1 MKKQKTLIVPKTSP
15 RNHLVTA
22 VKLRGGSGSH
32 RISKK
37 TERQH
42 SARQLQRILKIP
54 ADSGDFLMGF
64 IAQYYIQSSP
74 PHERFF

>member
-15 RNHLVTA
+15 RNHLVAA
-22 VKLRGGSGSH
+22 VKLRGGAGSH

-42 SARQLQRILKIP
+42 SARQLQHMLKIP
-54 ADSGDFLMGF
+54 VDSGDFCLISYRVYESKF
-64 IAQYYIQSSP
+64 ARQIV
-74 PHERFF
+74 